1 MRAMWKRIVTK
12 RPSLHLFLRMHLLRK
27 LFERNEKPMSELRRG
42 TDASAAAESRRT
54 IIEMREP
61 AGTPTLRIFAWL
73 CAPAYS
79 PLIPILDSAL
89 SRICCLRQLSHVGK
103 EGGRLADEK
112 PHIRKELERTHGH
125 PLRLRRSNDRTP
137 WKVSAQERTGFRHD
151 QVIREQLVGDVQ
163 VGKCH

>member
-1 MRAMWKRIVTK
+1 MWKRIVAK
-12 RPSLHLFLRMHLLRK
+12 RRSLHLFLRMHLLQK
-27 LFERNEKPMSELRRG
+27 LFGRNERRLSELWRRTDAQAPAERRG
-42 TDASAAAESRRT
+42 LINRSDESAGRR
-54 IIEMREP
+54 
-61 AGTPTLRIFAWL
+61 TLRIFAWL